1 MSGFPHPPPWPMR
14 PVRFAVQMAA
24 QRGHVSDADLVAVK
38 AAGDAEARTI
48 EIVQHVTLGT

>member
-14 PVRFAVQMAA
+14 PVRFAVQVAA